1 MKKPSTFAR
10 IRALT
15 SLQQIVFNQM
25 LIERMLPNYQ
35 LFSEISEQGDYKVLH
50 HANELIWQRVYN
62 SKFKI
67 DINLQQEKVEQQIP
81 QQAESDSIGL
91 YAAIDAG
98 MALVAN
104 LSLLAKDNEFK
115 NKEVTLPSLLSQATI
130 ERLLITTAEVEH
142 SQEALHHPHMM
153 WEIETQNEFLDEV
166 EKINKFDKAKCQQL
180 RKLAKQEGVTNLG
193 IEIEPSNITAE

>member
-142 SQEALHHPHMM
+142 SQEALQHPHMM

-193 IEIEPSNITAE
+193 IEIESSDMTAE